1 MVEMKLRIVIA
12 LGLALGLVA
21 VNVTAQ
27 VPVETER
34 YPAPSEQETSED
46 YGLRD
51 QPVCPDGSNPKF
63 WGVFSDSYGREWNI
77 IYRCV
82 VQ

>member
-1 MVEMKLRIVIA
+1 MKLRIVIA

-34 YPAPSEQETSED
+34 YPEPSQEENATD
-46 YGLRD
+46 YGLRAE
-51 QPVCPDGSNPKF
+51 PVCPDGSVPRF

>member
-34 YPAPSEQETSED
+34 YPAENNAEREYGEHTS
-46 YGLRD
+46 
-51 QPVCPDGSNPKF
+51 PNCPDDSTPKF
-63 WGVFSDSYGREWNI
+63 WGVFSDNGGSSWNV

-82 VQ
+82 VN